1 MTSAVKRSIDPVA
14 SASLMLPNIS
24 RQTKY
29 VHPLAVIWRSISSRT
44 WAGVPAMAIPR
55 WRASSKS
62 RAKRMGIE
70 PKSRQSLVRFA
81 YHTA

>member
-1 MTSAVKRSIDPVA
+1 LT
-14 SASLMLPNIS
+14 L
-24 RQTKY
+24 
-29 VHPLAVIWRSISSRT
+29 LAAIWRSISSRT
-44 WAGVPAMAIPR
+44 WTGVPAMATPR

-62 RAKRMGIE
+62 RAKRNGTA